1 MANGEVVM
9 IAIPPGPTR
18 VADQFDDPAQQ
29 EEASTFGMWVFLATE
44 ILLFGGLFLS
54 YVVYRHFYGTAF
66 RLGSAHTDYWLGTI
80 NTGVLLTSS
89 LTMALAVQAAK
100 DGRRRALLLLLGLT
114 AVLGVAFIGIKGYEW
129 YIEIGEHLWPGAAFD
144 QAVFPADQAHH
155 VELFFVLY
163 FFMTGL
169 HAIHLT
175 VAVGLVLVMLL
186 LALLGRV
193 GPRRSTPV
201 ELTGLFW
208 HLVDVVWV
216 FLYPLLYLVG
226 PRS

>member
-1 MANGEVVM
+1 MASGEAAV
-9 IAIPPGPTR
+9 IASPPGPTR
-18 VADQFDDPAQQ
+18 VAEQFDDPAQQ

-44 ILLFGGLFLS
+44 VLLFGGFFLS
-54 YVVYRHFYGTAF
+54 YVVYRHFYPAAF
-66 RLGSAHTDYWLGTI
+66 RLGSARTDYWLGTI

-100 DGRRRALLLLLGLT
+100 TGRRRLLLLLLGLT

-129 YIEIGEHLWPGAAFD
+129 YKEFGERLAPGAGFD
-144 QAVFPADQAHH
+144 YAAFPADQARY
-155 VELFFVLY
+155 VEMFFVLY

-175 VAVGLVLVMLL
+175 VAVGLVLVMML
-186 LALLGRV
+186 LALLGHV